1 MTVWI
6 PIAKFFRIKSPQ
18 NRTERCCSR
27 PLNSTRPSF
36 NKQAAAFAFPPNLT
50 IFCSLRKGGIRPSAR
65 LDVKPALALARA
77 NGFIG
82 NKKVSYHPIF
92 IQLFFNETTV
102 NYSFLTACSW
112 LPVCFYLLRK
122 LFETPFLHVAA
133 PSVTAISMASRIW
146 NLNGNL
152 LSHRLTATSS
162 AFASYIYLPQ
172 VVEHEVG
179 FPVMNEQ
186 RPFKIFYL
194 PANNDSS
201 LFFIRNN

>member
-36 NKQAAAFAFPPNLT
+36 YKQAAAFAFPPNLT

-65 LDVKPALALARA
+65 LDVKPAFAFARA

-92 IQLFFNETTV
+92 IRLFFNETTV
-102 NYSFLTACSW
+102 NYSFLTACLFLS
-112 LPVCFYLLRK
+112 LAQIVRDPFSTRCGAIGYSHLHGIAYLKFKRQSLVTSLDCYFIRICIIY
-122 LFETPFLHVAA
+122 LFA
-133 PSVTAISMASRIW
+133 PSGWAWSRFSCHEW
-146 NLNGNL
+146 A
-152 LSHRLTATSS
+152 AT
-162 AFASYIYLPQ
+162 F
-172 VVEHEVG
+172 
-179 FPVMNEQ
+179 
-186 RPFKIFYL
+186 
-194 PANNDSS
+194 
-201 LFFIRNN
+201 